1 MAMTGFEKRFV
12 NRPKKGERNARIVR
26 RHLQNLDADRIH
38 DALELGCGI
47 GSVAAFLA
55 REYGMQVVGTDFDPE
70 QIEAARNFNPENEL
84 LRYQVE
90 DAAALSFPDESFD
103 LVVSQNVFH
112 HVHGWERAIREV
124 ARVLRHGAYFI
135 WVDFSYPAFMKRI
148 FQPLVKNY
156 GLYTWREIQ
165 EAFGSSGLE
174 PLNIARTRHAI
185 FRYHNVLLQKA

>member
-26 RHLQNLDADRIH
+26 RHLQNLGTDRIH

-70 QIEAARNFNPENEL
+70 QIDAARRFNPENER

-90 DAAALSFPDESFD
+90 DASALSFPDESFD

-112 HVHGWERAIREV
+112 HVHGWEKAVMEV
-124 ARVLRHGAYFI
+124 ARVLRRGGYFI

-165 EAFGSSGLE
+165 RAFGSSGLV
-174 PLNIARTRHAI
+174 PLDVARTRHAI
-185 FRYHNVLLQKA
+185 FRYHNVLLQKP